1 MQISK
6 DALTSYRFTHA
17 KNPIM
22 FVNITGNTS
31 FGMIT
36 ASIEVLKNTSTLVKT
51 APEWLVYKNANIW
64 VGSSGYATPKN
75 IKQALIKFRVD
86 NNWMS
91 ANGISGR
98 DVELVK
104 WDGSAWIKL
113 ETSESATDDTYT
125 YFEAKT
131 QSFSPFAI
139 IGLKGEKSESVYAA
153 VVTGTPSKQTS
164 TPTAIPTKGMPG
176 FEIVTA
182 ITAIYMLSRRRK

>member
-1 MQISK
+1 
-6 DALTSYRFTHA
+6 
-17 KNPIM
+17 M

-31 FGMIT
+31 LGMIT

-51 APEWLVYKNANIW
+51 APDGLVYKNTNIW
-64 VGSSGYATPKN
+64 VGTSSYATPKN

-86 NNWMS
+86 NEWMS
-91 ANGISGR
+91 ANGVSGS
-98 DVELVK
+98 DIALVK
-104 WDGSAWIKL
+104 WDGTEWITL
-113 ETSESATDDTYT
+113 ETSESSKDDSYT

-131 QSFSPFAI
+131 QTFSPFAI
-139 IGLKGEKSESVYAA
+139 IGLKGEKSARVYAA
-153 VVTGTPSKQTS
+153 VMTETPAKQTS